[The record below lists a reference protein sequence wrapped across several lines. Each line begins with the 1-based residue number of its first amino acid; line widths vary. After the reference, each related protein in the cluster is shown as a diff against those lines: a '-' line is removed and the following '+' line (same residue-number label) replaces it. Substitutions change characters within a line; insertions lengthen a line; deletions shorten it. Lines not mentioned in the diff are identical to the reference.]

1 VTSGEAPDVWN
12 VDEAI
17 LAYGTLSTL
26 TSQGIDVTAHTD
38 AFGFWSHLDAEA
50 NNAMVVGDKVV
61 YTTKGA
67 SVGTLDATTG
77 YPLHVNTTSIWSD
90 KAEGTSAASN
100 FGGVCYAGGNV
111 AVVHSATNS
120 FDYLHPITG
129 EKVVKDHAILAG
141 YDVNT
146 GKITWYKDV
155 DANDA
160 ATGVICA
167 KGMVFTML
175 PTEKAIGVFDAFTGA
190 KLQSLPLPASM
201 TSFVYNNAQVVVDRK
216 HVFLV
221 TTQSVHKYSLVVT
234 AA

>member
-1 VTSGEAPDVWN
+1 M
-12 VDEAI
+12 
-17 LAYGTLSTL
+17 LAYGTLSQL
-26 TSQGIDVTAHTD
+26 TSQGIDVSAHTD

-50 NNAMVVGDKVV
+50 NNAIVVGDKVL

-67 SVGTLDATTG
+67 QVGTLDAMTG
-77 YPLHVNTTSIWSD
+77 APLHVNTTSIWSD
-90 KAEGTSAASN
+90 KAEGGSAAHN
-100 FGGVCYAGGNV
+100 FGGVCYAGSNV
-111 AVVHSATNS
+111 AVLHSATNS

-129 EKVVKDHAILAG
+129 QKVDKDHAILAG
-141 YDVNT
+141 YDIPT

-155 DANDA
+155 DTNDA
-160 ATGVICA
+160 ATGLICA

-175 PTEKAIGVFDAFTGA
+175 PTEKAIGVFDAFTGT